1 MSVRENIATN
11 IVQALQGITNP
22 GVVLVSRNP
31 INTTDLAITQFPAI
45 VVRTT
50 SEERDDATQ
59 GTNGLRLAEKDYNII
74 GFVRAN
80 SSETTTNNNIDTQRN
95 ALIEAIEEKLEED
108 RTRNNQALNSF
119 VATVSVD
126 DGTIFPI
133 GRVDITYRCTYKYTR
148 GTL

>member
-11 IVQALQGITNP
+11 IVQSLQGITNP

-45 VVRTT
+45 MVRTT
-50 SEERDDATQ
+50 NEDRDDATQ
-59 GTNGLRLAEKDYNII
+59 GGTRLAEIDYNII

-119 VATVSVD
+119 VAAVSVD

>member
-45 VVRTT
+45 MVRTT
-50 SEERDDATQ
+50 SEDRDDATQ
-59 GTNGLRLAEKDYNII
+59 GGTRLADIDYNII

-108 RTRNNQALNSF
+108 RTRNSQALNSF
-119 VATVSVD
+119 VAAVSVD
-126 DGTIFPI
+126 DGTTFPI